1 MLMPDQPSAPPKPV
15 TEVWTPDLVELP
27 RLTLARRAY
36 RWFIH
41 IFMKM
46 LTSLLMSPTIIGLE
60 NFPKKGPALVVV
72 NHLGDADVVV
82 VSGAIPYP
90 MDPIGKIENRDD
102 NWLVGP
108 IFRAYGMIWIHRG
121 KPDRRAL
128 RAALDAL
135 AEGRMVVVA
144 PEGRQTLTGGLEDGT
159 DGAAFLAMKS
169 GAPVVPIAMAGTQN
183 SNTYGNLKKW
193 RRGKVTVKVGKP
205 FHLEEQAD
213 RRATM
218 QEGTRRIMEEIARM
232 LPEEYRGKY
241 DYV

>member
-1 MLMPDQPSAPPKPV
+1 MQTQPSSPPKPV
-15 TEVWTPDLVELP
+15 SEVWNPEVVTLP
-27 RLTLARRAY
+27 KLTFARRAF
-36 RWFIH
+36 RLVFRLAAKL
-41 IFMKM
+41 MAA
-46 LTSLLMSPTIIGLE
+46 LLLRVTVEGME
-60 NFPKKGPALVVV
+60 NFPKKGPALVVG
-72 NHLGDADVVV
+72 NHSGDADVLVGAAVV
-82 VSGAIPYP
+82 PYS
-90 MDPIGKIENRDD
+90 MDWIGKIENRDD
-102 NWLVGP
+102 HWLVGP
-108 IFRAYGMIWIHRG
+108 AFRAYGFIWIHRG

-169 GAPVVPIAMAGTQN
+169 GAPVVPIAMAGTKN